1 MRHLARR
8 IGLLEALAQSQE
20 AQPCIL
26 VHRYRGETTAD
37 ALRAESHDRV
47 APGRI
52 VIAFR
57 RPCQRDAA
65 QGARR

>member
-37 ALRAESHDRV
+37 ALRAEGHEV
-47 APGRI
+47 KVPGRM

-57 RPCQRDAA
+57 RDDISRDAA
-65 QGARR
+65 QGAR